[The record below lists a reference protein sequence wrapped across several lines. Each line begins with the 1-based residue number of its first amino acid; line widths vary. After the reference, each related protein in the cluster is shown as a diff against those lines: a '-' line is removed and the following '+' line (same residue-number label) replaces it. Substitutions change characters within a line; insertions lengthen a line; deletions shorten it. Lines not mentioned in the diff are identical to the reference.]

1 MEKVQLLITGL
12 CAFLFI
18 SDILNAFNPPPGKPH
33 HHHHHAHHVHSEDS
47 IPIPKEVLKH
57 TDFKP
62 HESLDGGGAGIGA
75 GIGPGAVVQISFC
88 TSCSYRGMAL
98 TMKKM
103 LESAFPGVDV
113 ELSNYPPPLPKR
125 MLSKF
130 VPVLQI
136 GSIVL
141 ITAGDHIFPRLGY
154 TVPPPWYY
162 SLKQKRFGVIATTW
176 LLGNALQSF
185 LQGTGAFEVMC
196 NGDLVFSKLRENRF
210 PGEYE
215 LRELVGR
222 SLGAK
227 Y

>member
-33 HHHHHAHHVHSEDS
+33 HHAHHAHHAHSEDS

-75 GIGPGAVVQISFC
+75 GIGAGAVVQISFC
-88 TSCSYRGMAL
+88 TSCSYKGMAL

>member
-1 MEKVQLLITGL
+1 MEKVQLLTTGL

-33 HHHHHAHHVHSEDS
+33 HHHHHVHSEDS

-62 HESLDGGGAGIGA
+62 HESLDGGGGGIGGGAGIGA
-75 GIGPGAVVQISFC
+75 GAVVQISFC

-125 MLSKF
+125 ALSKF

-154 TVPPPWYY
+154 TAPPPWYY

-215 LRELVGR
+215 LRELVGS